1 MAEHS
6 RYLYVPTSSA
16 ASRMAIEQSSYS
28 TTPALSTGDNTPLSG
43 QATYKLKSPCKEE
56 IDTLHK
62 ALELCANEVK
72 EMMPV
77 NMQNDCLECP
87 APSCP
92 CSQGPPT
99 VATETVQSA
108 KPPTSTTTSTITN
121 ITTTNEPENKPTKK
135 KRHFGEPAK

>member
-6 RYLYVPTSSA
+6 RYLYIPTSSA

-77 NMQNDCLECP
+77 NVQKDCLE
-87 APSCP
+87 CP

-108 KPPTSTTTSTITN
+108 KPSTITTTSTITT

-135 KRHFGEPAK
+135 KRQLGKPAK